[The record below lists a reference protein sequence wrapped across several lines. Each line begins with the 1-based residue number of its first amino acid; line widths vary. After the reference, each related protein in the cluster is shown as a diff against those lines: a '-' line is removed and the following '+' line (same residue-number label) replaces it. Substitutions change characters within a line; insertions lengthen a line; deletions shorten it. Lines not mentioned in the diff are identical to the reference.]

1 MAKAWFYK
9 IGGHRAMTT
18 PQESDSEDDEARRK
32 LGDRLR
38 EARKYLGLTQEEV
51 AGYLRIPRTALS
63 DIESG
68 QRRVEAIELT
78 RLARLYRQSV
88 GYFTGEDEMSAEL
101 PPDVAHLARR
111 VADLSMEDREELGRF
126 AEYLRARASKDAP

>member
-1 MAKAWFYK
+1 MSNVA
-9 IGGHRAMTT
+9 IRHD
-18 PQESDSEDDEARRK
+18 SDEDERRR

-38 EARKYLGLTQEEV
+38 EARKYLGLKQEEV
-51 AGYLRIPRTALS
+51 AAYLKIHRTALT

-88 GYFTGEDEMSAEL
+88 SYFTGEDEASASL
-101 PPDVAHLARR
+101 PADVAHLARR
-111 VADLSMEDREELGRF
+111 VADLSAQDREELARF
-126 AEYLRARASKDAP
+126 ADYLRARSDGDRS